1 MHMHL
6 KQKQQQYMQA
16 AVQAPPPRV
25 RATLRP
31 YCRQTHQAPK
41 QHPKTSSWL
50 SEGGGGMAERLRR
63 AAEGGKAGGGMQGL
77 GRPWTRLHLLGPFA
91 WHRPPAPSQ
100 RRSCKRSSSS
110 IPS

>member
-41 QHPKTSSWL
+41 QHPKISSWL
-50 SEGGGGMAERLRR
+50 SEGGGEGEAWLRGGRRTSLRSSTPIIQDVLMAER
-63 AAEGGKAGGGMQGL
+63 GGQGEEMH
-77 GRPWTRLHLLGPFA
+77 G
-91 WHRPPAPSQ
+91 
-100 RRSCKRSSSS
+100 
-110 IPS
+110 

>member
-1 MHMHL
+1 MVYYQRYKRAMEQYMHMHL

-41 QHPKTSSWL
+41 QHANQ
-50 SEGGGGMAERLRR
+50 SEAYT
-63 AAEGGKAGGGMQGL
+63 A
-77 GRPWTRLHLLGPFA
+77 
-91 WHRPPAPSQ
+91 
-100 RRSCKRSSSS
+100 
-110 IPS
+110 

>member
-1 MHMHL
+1 MVYDQRYKRAIMEQYMHMHL

-41 QHPKTSSWL
+41 QHPKMSSWL
-50 SEGGGGMAERLRR
+50 SEGGGGH
-63 AAEGGKAGGGMQGL
+63 G
-77 GRPWTRLHLLGPFA
+77 
-91 WHRPPAPSQ
+91 
-100 RRSCKRSSSS
+100 
-110 IPS
+110 